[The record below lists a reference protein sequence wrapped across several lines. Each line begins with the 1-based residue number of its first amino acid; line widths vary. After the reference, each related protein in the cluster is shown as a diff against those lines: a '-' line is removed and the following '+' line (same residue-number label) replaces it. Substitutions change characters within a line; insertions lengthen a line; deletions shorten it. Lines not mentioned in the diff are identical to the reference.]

1 MPSARGG
8 DRRGDGSS
16 GVHAPPPSNPAT
28 LLERADA
35 ALGDVDG
42 VLGRVDGTLG
52 NVDATPAETRHA
64 LSEVKELLVELHAA
78 LGLVRQA
85 PLIAQQV
92 AAIHAAVVREG

>member
-1 MPSARGG
+1 MPLL
-8 DRRGDGSS
+8 
-16 GVHAPPPSNPAT
+16 PSDPAT

-64 LSEVKELLVELHAA
+64 LSEVKELLVELHAE
-78 LGLVRQA
+78 LGLVRQV